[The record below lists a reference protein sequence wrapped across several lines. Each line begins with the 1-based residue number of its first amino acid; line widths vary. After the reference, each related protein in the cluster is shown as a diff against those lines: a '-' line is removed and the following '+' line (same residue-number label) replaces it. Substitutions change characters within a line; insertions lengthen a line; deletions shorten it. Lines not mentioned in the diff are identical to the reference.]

1 MAVLVPDA
9 PAATLNE
16 RQVLLK
22 AWQRAGE
29 ELGLSA
35 QDIDQAIGN
44 DKKVQRWG
52 SMDPH
57 MRQTI
62 ALVLRLH
69 RNLSAL
75 VGHDIALMQH
85 WMATANHHTGGVPRQ
100 QLQDPAQ
107 LVKLVQYLD
116 AMRRRP

>member
-1 MAVLVPDA
+1 MAVLVPAA
-9 PAATLNE
+9 PAVTLNKDP
-16 RQVLLK
+16 VLLK
-22 AWQRAGE
+22 AWRRAGE

-35 QDIDQAIGN
+35 QEIHQAIGN
-44 DKKVQRWG
+44 DKNVQRRG

-75 VGHDIALMQH
+75 VGHDITLMQH
-85 WMATANHHTGGVPRQ
+85 WIATANHHTGGVPRQ
-100 QLQDPAQ
+100 QLQDPVQ

-116 AMRRRP
+116 AIRRRP